1 VNAILYVVD
10 NGIEWWALPSD
21 FQLWSTVYNY
31 FAAWEAAGITQ
42 DVLDGLRDRVRLV
55 EGRVA
60 APSAA
65 RRSTAEKRHIAVDT
79 LGLLLCVLVAAASVE
94 DRDGARP
101 LLDQLAASC
110 RSAPTIATSAAPIS
124 SMVSIIR
131 NACSATQ
138 GRLLP
143 SHSCDLHRQRRR
155 CGPRRPGYRRPSRP
169 TPGRARP
176 TAPGGG
182 TYPNLCGRA
191 RCGGSAQS
199 DDIRS
204 ISPRCG
210 LLRRGLSDPRYA
222 LLRF

>member
-1 VNAILYVVD
+1 MNAILYVVD

-31 FAAWEAAGITQ
+31 FAAWEAAASPRMCWTVCGIES
-42 DVLDGLRDRVRLV
+42 GWSKV
-55 EGRVA
+55 ELPRRRRQEDQRREA
-60 APSAA
+60 AHRGGHP
-65 RRSTAEKRHIAVDT
+65 
-79 LGLLLCVLVAAASVE
+79 GLLLCVPVTAASVE

-110 RSAPTIATSAAPIS
+110 RSAPTIATSAAPMS

-169 TPGRARP
+169 TPRPGAPDSPGRRHLPELVRP
-176 TAPGGG
+176 CPL
-182 TYPNLCGRA
+182 PWLCTVG
-191 RCGGSAQS
+191 
-199 DDIRS
+199 
-204 ISPRCG
+204 
-210 LLRRGLSDPRYA
+210 
-222 LLRF
+222 